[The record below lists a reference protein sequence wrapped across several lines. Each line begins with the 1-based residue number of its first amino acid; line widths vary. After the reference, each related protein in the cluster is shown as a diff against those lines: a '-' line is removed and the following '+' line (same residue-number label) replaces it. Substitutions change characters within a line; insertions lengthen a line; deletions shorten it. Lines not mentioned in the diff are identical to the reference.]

1 MSSVLSPRALR
12 QGPWPWLALA
22 SLTGWV
28 ALSGASAQMAIP
40 AFCGS
45 VAGMLSEGVWS
56 GVSLTLALD
65 PLGPLLAWW
74 LMLLAM
80 MPLLLGAPL
89 LLLWRRNLPRHRSV
103 AIALFVLAYVAVW
116 TLAGALL
123 TLASIT
129 LKVLAGNGAVLWAVL
144 AALLWQAS
152 PAKQKSLNR
161 CHYPPNLSV
170 FGWPMARDSLRY
182 GLSNGAWCI
191 AACWPAMLLPS
202 LVEQGHGLVMF
213 VCMLWLVRERL
224 QPARPARW
232 QWPLPGYRAALL
244 ARSPRLTK

>member
-1 MSSVLSPRALR
+1 MTSAVSANALR

-28 ALSGASAQMAIP
+28 ALSGAPTQMAIP
-40 AFCGS
+40 DFCGS
-45 VAGMLSEGVWS
+45 VAGMLSQGVWS
-56 GVSLTLALD
+56 GVSLTLAMD

-80 MPLLLGAPL
+80 MPLLLGGPL
-89 LLLWRRNLPRHRSV
+89 QLLWRRNLARHRTI
-103 AIALFVLAYVAVW
+103 AIVLFVLGYLLVW

-129 LKVLAGNGAVLWAVL
+129 LKVLAGDAAVVWAVL

-152 PAKQKSLNR
+152 PAKQMSLNR
-161 CHYPPNLSV
+161 CHFPPRLSL

-182 GLSNGAWCI
+182 GLINGSWCI

-202 LVEQGHGLVMF
+202 LVEQAHGLVMF
-213 VCMLWLVRERL
+213 VCMLWLVRERML
-224 QPARPARW
+224 PARPARW
-232 QWPLPGYRAALL
+232 HWPLPSYRTLL
-244 ARSPRLTK
+244 PGSAPRLTK